1 MEVVDFLG
9 MFILWLAV
17 SLWMVFWTYAV
28 PEKAKAAMKKVW
40 IKTVS
45 LGKDDGTGEEAVDV
59 NNDSL
64 VLREVLKQIG
74 ELREIQEAK
83 NEGGPLPRDA
93 KSAV

>member
-1 MEVVDFLG
+1 MRLRPAYALLSFLRSRC
-9 MFILWLAV
+9 AD
-17 SLWMVFWTYAV
+17 AV
-28 PEKAKAAMKKVW
+28 PEKAKAAVKKVW

>member
-1 MEVVDFLG
+1 MRLRPAYALLPFLRSRC
-9 MFILWLAV
+9 AD
-17 SLWMVFWTYAV
+17 AV
-28 PEKAKAAMKKVW
+28 PEKAKAAIKKIW
-40 IKTVS
+40 TKTVT
-45 LGKDDGTGEEAVDV
+45 LGKEDGTGEDAVDV

>member
-1 MEVVDFLG
+1 MGSRPADAVGSEL
-9 MFILWLAV
+9 LARGAPCHCGG
-17 SLWMVFWTYAV
+17 SQNGGGTAV
-28 PEKAKAAMKKVW
+28 
-40 IKTVS
+40 T
-45 LGKDDGTGEEAVDV
+45 LGKDDGESEKVDV